1 MPRKRRV
8 LNNLIND
15 PSSFIS
21 KNDIWKI
28 GLVTDIILNQN
39 HEEYEK
45 QGTHSSIG
53 TIFFTENNKQSQYSF
68 PAKPLM
74 PHLQK
79 PPLLNEIVLI
89 CSLPNTNIGEVTSE
103 FSYYYITPISIW
115 NSSHANILPNP
126 ITFIGGE
133 VELNSNSSSQQTF
146 KERTNIHPLI
156 PHVGD
161 TLLQGRWGNSIRM
174 SSTAKP
180 KESGKLPSYQNNSW
194 SESGENGDPITI
206 IRNGQPKEDQGKGY
220 EAIVE
225 HLANDQS
232 SIWLTSTQ
240 KVSFTPQNITYSS
253 YDNEPTFPQDFIN
266 PQIVL
271 NSDRLILNAK
281 TDSVLI
287 SAEKTVFLGSNGSL
301 NFNATDKIVVE
312 SSDIKLGNK
321 KASEPVI
328 LGDKFLTQLEIL
340 LTAMETL
347 CTALEAST
355 IWPIGAPAPSPTE
368 PIAAGLV
375 KTEIAK
381 FKAQMESFK
390 SGTTKVI

>member
-1 MPRKRRV
+1 NPFILSPPVINELV
-8 LNNLIND
+8 LIYQL
-15 PSSFIS
+15 PS
-21 KNDIWKI
+21 KEI
-28 GLVTDIILNQN
+28 GLGVNSKVNYYLNIINLW
-39 HEEYEK
+39 
-45 QGTHSSIG
+45 
-53 TIFFTENNKQSQYSF
+53 NN
-68 PAKPLM
+68 
-74 PHLQK
+74 PHIN
-79 PPLLNEIVLI
+79 P
-89 CSLPNTNIGEVTSE
+89 
-103 FSYYYITPISIW
+103 Y
-115 NSSHANILPNP
+115 PNP
-126 ITFIGGE
+126 EIEREFD
-133 VELNSNSSSQQTF
+133 LNSENSSQQTF
-146 KERTNIHPLI
+146 IERENIHPLL
-156 PHVGD
+156 PHTGD
-161 TLLQGRWGNSIRM
+161 VIYQGRWGNSIRM
-174 SSTAKP
+174 GSTAKP

-240 KVSFTPQNITYSS
+240 KVSFIPQNITYSS

-266 PQIVL
+266 PQIIL

-355 IWPIGAPAPSPTE
+355 I
-368 PIAAGLV
+368 
-375 KTEIAK
+375 
-381 FKAQMESFK
+381 
-390 SGTTKVI
+390 

>member
-1 MPRKRRV
+1 
-8 LNNLIND
+8 
-15 PSSFIS
+15 
-21 KNDIWKI
+21 
-28 GLVTDIILNQN
+28 
-39 HEEYEK
+39 
-45 QGTHSSIG
+45 
-53 TIFFTENNKQSQYSF
+53 
-68 PAKPLM
+68 
-74 PHLQK
+74 
-79 PPLLNEIVLI
+79 
-89 CSLPNTNIGEVTSE
+89 
-103 FSYYYITPISIW
+103 
-115 NSSHANILPNP
+115 
-126 ITFIGGE
+126 
-133 VELNSNSSSQQTF
+133 
-146 KERTNIHPLI
+146 
-156 PHVGD
+156 
-161 TLLQGRWGNSIRM
+161 
-174 SSTAKP
+174 
-180 KESGKLPSYQNNSW
+180 
-194 SESGENGDPITI
+194 
-206 IRNGQPKEDQGKGY
+206 
-220 EAIVE
+220 
-225 HLANDQS
+225 
-232 SIWLTSTQ
+232 
-240 KVSFTPQNITYSS
+240 
-253 YDNEPTFPQDFIN
+253 
-266 PQIVL
+266 
-271 NSDRLILNAK
+271 LILNAK